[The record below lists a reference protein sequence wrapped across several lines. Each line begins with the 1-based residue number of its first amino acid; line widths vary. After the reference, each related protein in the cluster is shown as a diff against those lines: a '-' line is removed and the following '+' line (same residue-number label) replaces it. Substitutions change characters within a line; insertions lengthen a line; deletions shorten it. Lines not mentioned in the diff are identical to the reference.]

1 MPGSRILYCH
11 CAYAKV
17 IPPEVKTEVLTQL
30 ASSSAEWDSVPDLCE
45 MAARRDAHVAELIAG
60 GPLRIAACYPR
71 VVRGLFQ
78 QAGAALPEIRPARNF
93 EQAQVQALPETGW
106 REKLRDWGRRVTGK

>member
-17 IPPEVKTEVLTQL
+17 IPQEVKTEVLTQL

-78 QAGAALPEIRPARNF
+78 QAGAALPAETEILNMRTETP
-93 EQAQVQALPETGW
+93 EQILQGLLKEVE
-106 REKLRDWGRRVTGK
+106 

>member
-30 ASSSAEWDSVPDLCE
+30 ASSNSEWDSVPDLCE

-78 QAGAALPEIRPARNF
+78 QAKGY
-93 EQAQVQALPETGW
+93 
-106 REKLRDWGRRVTGK
+106 

>member
-17 IPPEVKTEVLTQL
+17 IPPEVKAEVLTRL
-30 ASSSAEWDSVPDLCE
+30 AASSAEWDSVPDLCE

-78 QAGAALPEIRPARNF
+78 QAGAPLPAETEILNMRTDAP
-93 EQAQVQALPETGW
+93 EQIVQGLLKEAE
-106 REKLRDWGRRVTGK
+106 

>member
-17 IPPEVKTEVLTQL
+17 IPPEVKTEVLTGL
-30 ASSSAEWDSVPDLCE
+30 ASSSSEWDSVPDLCE

-78 QAGAALPEIRPARNF
+78 QAGAALPAETEILNMRTETP
-93 EQAQVQALPETGW
+93 EQILQGLLKEVE
-106 REKLRDWGRRVTGK
+106 